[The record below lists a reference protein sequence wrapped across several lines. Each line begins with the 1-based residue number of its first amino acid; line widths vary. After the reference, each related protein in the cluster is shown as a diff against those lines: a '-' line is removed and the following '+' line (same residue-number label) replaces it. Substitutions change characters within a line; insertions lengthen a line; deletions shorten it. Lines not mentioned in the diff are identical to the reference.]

1 MAFHPEAIECL
12 GPQMNPA
19 VESEVLRL
27 PLLRWPYFWP
37 LVVIPAYGLNGVLN
51 LGRAWHG
58 PFWERSLGVLM
69 LVLWLT
75 AGCLMATGIM
85 ASRWREL
92 RLENG
97 RLLLKPGLERFPRW
111 VRWTL
116 KPAAAQ
122 AYREGQLAIPLAQA
136 SLEWVGTKLLLH
148 GHPEIEVPLGR
159 GSRAEAIAKWL
170 CDQGLAS
177 PVGR

>member
-1 MAFHPEAIECL
+1 
-12 GPQMNPA
+12 MNTVA
-19 VESEVLRL
+19 ESKVLQVPL
-27 PLLRWPYFWP
+27 PRWPYFWP
-37 LVVIPAYGLNGVLN
+37 LLVIPAYGLNGVLN
-51 LGRAWHG
+51 LGKAWHG
-58 PFWERSLGVLM
+58 PFWERSLGILM
-69 LVLWLT
+69 LVVWLM

-116 KPAAAQ
+116 NPAAAQ

-148 GHPEIEVPLGR
+148 GHPEIEVALGR
-159 GSRAEAIAKWL
+159 GPRAETIARWL